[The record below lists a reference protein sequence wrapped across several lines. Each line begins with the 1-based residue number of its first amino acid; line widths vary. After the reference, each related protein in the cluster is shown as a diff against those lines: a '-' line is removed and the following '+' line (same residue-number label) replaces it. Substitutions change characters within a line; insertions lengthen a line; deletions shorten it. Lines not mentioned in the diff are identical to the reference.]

1 MNPVG
6 SILEEVMENESSL
19 LLKDLSKNVAT
30 ASKLGFCPIVNF
42 EVLSDQPICLALTPE
57 TGECKKEVEFSL
69 VYIARK
75 LSNSDLTR
83 KFLFRGVKLE
93 RLESV
98 VTSGCDVTP
107 TTARIFATDTPSKA
121 LEYGEVIMVF
131 DATKLVKTFVE
142 VPKSESTQILNR
154 LRSEYPTE
162 LEKGGSLWFSK
173 LPPEDFR
180 VGTLYEGCYSYYIP
194 GDAREALLMI
204 FLVGDDKHKLLSEYV
219 RHTNKPLPP
228 KLQAELADWERKQH
242 EIQIKKEALLAK
254 VRNRKS
260 PTTSEI

>member
-1 MNPVG
+1 MNPDG
-6 SILEEVMENESSL
+6 STLEDVMVNESSL
-19 LLKDLSKNVAT
+19 LLKNLSKNVAT
-30 ASKLGFCPIVNF
+30 TSKLGFCPIVNF
-42 EVLSDQPICLALTPE
+42 EVLADQPICVALTPE

-107 TTARIFATDTPSKA
+107 TTARIFAADTPNKA

-131 DATKLVKTFVE
+131 DATKLEKTFVE
-142 VPKSESTQILNR
+142 VPKSESSQILNR

-204 FLVGDDKHKLLSEYV
+204 FLVGDDKHKLLSDYV
-219 RHTNKPLPP
+219 RHTNKPLPAE
-228 KLQAELADWERKQH
+228 LQAELMEWEQKQA
-242 EIQIKKEALLAK
+242 ENRVKQAAILEK
-254 VRNRKS
+254 VRSKRILVN
-260 PTTSEI
+260 